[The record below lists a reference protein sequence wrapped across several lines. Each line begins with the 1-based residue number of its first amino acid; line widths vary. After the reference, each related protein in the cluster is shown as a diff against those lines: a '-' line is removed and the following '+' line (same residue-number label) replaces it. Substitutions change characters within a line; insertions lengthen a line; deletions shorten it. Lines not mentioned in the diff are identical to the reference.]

1 MSDFMSFITEKA
13 LILIPVLY
21 ILGMILKNTEKVPD
35 KYIPLILLPIGILF
49 SIGLL
54 GLSIDRV
61 IQGILITG
69 GAVYVN
75 QLIKQQK
82 KKEWNIIIL

>member
-54 GLSIDRV
+54 GLSIDSV

-69 GAVYVN
+69 ATVYVN

>member
-54 GLSIDRV
+54 GLSIDSV

>member
-1 MSDFMSFITEKA
+1 MNDFISFITEKA

-54 GLSIDRV
+54 GLSIDSV

-82 KKEWNIIIL
+82 KKE

>member
-1 MSDFMSFITEKA
+1 MNDFISFITEKA

-54 GLSIDRV
+54 GLSVDSV

-69 GAVYVN
+69 ATVYVN

-82 KKEWNIIIL
+82 KNE

>member
-21 ILGMILKNTEKVPD
+21 ILGMILKNTEKISD

-54 GLSIDRV
+54 GLSVDSV

-69 GAVYVN
+69 ATVYVN

-82 KKEWNIIIL
+82 KNE

>member
-1 MSDFMSFITEKA
+1 MNDLMSYITEKA

-21 ILGMILKNTEKVPD
+21 ILGMVLKNTEKISD
-35 KYIPLILLPIGILF
+35 KYIPLILLPIGIIF

-54 GLSIDRV
+54 GLSMEGV

-69 GAVYVN
+69 ATVYVN

-82 KKEWNIIIL
+82 KSE

>member
-54 GLSIDRV
+54 GLSIDSV

-82 KKEWNIIIL
+82 KKE